1 MFFRKIFKTSGQGYI
16 DKNIVI
22 LEKNSKVSQGENPLQ
37 AFLFFV
43 NFTIF
48 VSVEQGDITF
58 LLSFCFR
65 KSVLRANNGH
75 KIMLSKKEK
84 MKSRANKVKKN

>member
-1 MFFRKIFKTSGQGYI
+1 MEIFVLHENFKTSGQGYI

-22 LEKNSKVSQGENPLQ
+22 FEKSSKVSQGEIPLQ

-43 NFTIF
+43 NFAIF

-58 LLSFCFR
+58 
-65 KSVLRANNGH
+65 
-75 KIMLSKKEK
+75 
-84 MKSRANKVKKN
+84 

>member
-1 MFFRKIFKTSGQGYI
+1 MEIFVLHENFKTSGQGYI
-16 DKNIVI
+16 DKKIVI
-22 LEKNSKVSQGENPLQ
+22 LKKIQIVSQGKNPLQ

-58 LLSFCFR
+58 FIFF
-65 KSVLRANNGH
+65 
-75 KIMLSKKEK
+75 IFEK
-84 MKSRANKVKKN
+84 VYLG